1 MSTEVCQD
9 WCGWTTAEMEDSRRW
24 RDNRPPD
31 SVHWI
36 GVRGYCS
43 KGCFGIRAIADAIYR
58 VDAPRYGNDI
68 KPYDELGYHE
78 KFKFETMA
86 RIAVMKWQSLTVD
99 IPA

>member
-1 MSTEVCQD
+1 MATEPTESQL
-9 WCGWTTAEMEDSRRW
+9 
-24 RDNRPPD
+24 
-31 SVHWI
+31 
-36 GVRGYCS
+36 
-43 KGCFGIRAIADAIYR
+43 RAIADAIYR